1 MVTKTRK
8 RKCPSNKRPKRTPMP
23 KVVDSSSL
31 TDLDWTTIN
40 SLQRSYER
48 GGAKALSAAL
58 KKLAADPIRYVRV
71 VGAFFPEMIREMI
84 RDMLAAKGTTR
95 EDLEEI
101 IQEHEKPA
109 RLQ

>member
-1 MVTKTRK
+1 
-8 RKCPSNKRPKRTPMP
+8 MP
-23 KVVDSSSL
+23 RVVDSSSL

-40 SLQRSYER
+40 SLQRTYEH
-48 GGAKALSAAL
+48 GGAIALSAAL

-84 RDMLAAKGTTR
+84 RDMLAAKGITR